1 MRAGERAPSVEHAE
15 LSAEPGVSGPP
26 RRPDP
31 VTRSAAFGRQI
42 AAAARTVADS
52 AIAILLAPSCAACAR
67 NLEQPTRGVVCED
80 CWCAIT
86 PILPPVCDTCGD
98 PLRSWRIISAES
110 GRCGRCR
117 QAGSHVVRA
126 RAIGAY
132 EGSLR
137 SIVHALKYDG
147 RRSLARPLADMLA
160 GCGSDVIHG
169 AQFVVPVPLHRSKQQ
184 ARGFNQA
191 VDIARHLSLPTVLAL
206 ERVRNTPSQTD
217 LPAPQR
223 HANVRGA
230 FSLTRGTR
238 LRGAVVVVVD
248 DVSTTGA
255 TLEACAEVLLQGGA
269 REVRALTV
277 ARVVSTRL

>member
-1 MRAGERAPSVEHAE
+1 VPSVGQAE
-15 LSAEPGVSGPP
+15 LSGEPRVGGSS

-31 VTRSAAFGRQI
+31 GTRRAAAAFGRQI
-42 AAAARTVADS
+42 SAVARGVADS

-67 NLEQPTRGVVCED
+67 SLDQPTRGVVCDD

-98 PLRSWRIISAES
+98 PLLSWRVISVES
-110 GRCGRCR
+110 GRCSRCR
-117 QAGSHVVRA
+117 RAGSHVVRA

-137 SIVHALKYDG
+137 SIVHAFKYDC

-160 GCGSDVIHG
+160 GCGSDVIDG
-169 AQFVVPVPLHRSKQQ
+169 AQFVVPVPLHRSKQR

-191 VDIARHLSLPTVLAL
+191 IDIARHLPLPMVLAL
-206 ERVRNTPSQTD
+206 ERVRKTPSQTD
-217 LPAPQR
+217 LPAAQR

-230 FSLTRGTR
+230 FSLTRRPR

-255 TLEACAEVLLQGGA
+255 TLEACAGVLLEGGA
-269 REVRALTV
+269 REVRALTL
-277 ARVVSTRL
+277 ARVVSTRP

>member
-1 MRAGERAPSVEHAE
+1 VEQTETSAQPRVTGTPGRRPESAAPSA
-15 LSAEPGVSGPP
+15 A
-26 RRPDP
+26 
-31 VTRSAAFGRQI
+31 AAFGRQI
-42 AAAARTVADS
+42 AAAIRILADS
-52 AIAILLAPSCAACAR
+52 AIAILLAPSCAACACS
-67 NLEQPTRGVVCED
+67 LEQPTRAVVCDD
-80 CWCAIT
+80 CWCSVT

-98 PLRSWRIISAES
+98 PLPSWRVIGIDG

-117 QAGSHVVRA
+117 AGRAHVSRA

-137 SIVHALKYDG
+137 SIVHAFKYDG
-147 RRSLARPLADMLA
+147 RRSLARPLADMLVS
-160 GCGSDVIHG
+160 CGGDVMEG
-169 AQFVVPVPLHRSKQQ
+169 AQFIVPVPLHRSKQR

-191 VDIARHLSLPTVLAL
+191 VEIARHLPLPIVPAL

-217 LPAPQR
+217 LPAAER

-230 FSLTRGTR
+230 FSLTRGAR

-255 TLEACAEVLLQGGA
+255 TLEACAGVLLEGGA
-269 REVRALTV
+269 REVRALTL
-277 ARVVSTRL
+277 ARVVSTRP